1 MEIPKELKS
10 FIPELEDYPNEVMQA
25 LYEVAYSLYPDE
37 EHKLLRYYFFGFLL
51 TSDDPTFLA
60 SKIEISNTKIEQI
73 TGDNG
78 NPYWVMYKRL
88 LGALGLDEDVGNE
101 TTVVVYWGGNVKVK
115 VISELE
121 ATLYTRRNLIVYKG
135 EYEMAM
141 GAQDLENYK
150 KEIEDRKLKI
160 KIEEIKEPEEGV
172 DNGNKDKG
180 NGKKSAKEGNGS
192 Q

>member
-1 MEIPKELKS
+1 MKLPEELRS
-10 FIPELEDYPNEVMQA
+10 FIPEIENYPDEVIQA

-88 LGALGLDEDVGNE
+88 LGALGLDDDTENE
-101 TTVVVYWGGNVKVK
+101 TTVVVY
-115 VISELE
+115 
-121 ATLYTRRNLIVYKG
+121 
-135 EYEMAM
+135 
-141 GAQDLENYK
+141 
-150 KEIEDRKLKI
+150 
-160 KIEEIKEPEEGV
+160 
-172 DNGNKDKG
+172 
-180 NGKKSAKEGNGS
+180 
-192 Q
+192 

>member
-1 MEIPKELKS
+1 MVIPEELKI
-10 FIPELEDYPNEVMQA
+10 FIPETENYPDEVVQA
-25 LYEVAYSLYPDE
+25 LYEVAYGLYPDE

-51 TSDDPTFLA
+51 TSDDPTYLA

-73 TGDNG
+73 TGDAG
-78 NPYWVMYKRL
+78 NPYWVLYKRL
-88 LGALGLDEDVGNE
+88 LSALGLDDDAENE
-101 TTVVVYWGGNVKVK
+101 TTVVVYWGGNMKVK
-115 VISELE
+115 VISDVQEM
-121 ATLYTRRNLIVYKG
+121 LYTRRNLPIYKG
-135 EYEMAM
+135 EFELEL

-160 KIEEIKEPEEGV
+160 KMEEIKEPEEGV

-180 NGKKSAKEGNGS
+180 NVKKSTKEGNGT

>member
-1 MEIPKELKS
+1 MVIPEELKI
-10 FIPELEDYPNEVMQA
+10 FIPETENYPDEVVQA

-51 TSDDPTFLA
+51 TSDDPTYLA

-73 TGDNG
+73 TGDAG
-78 NPYWVMYKRL
+78 NPYWVLYKRL
-88 LGALGLDEDVGNE
+88 LSALGLDNDAENE
-101 TTVVVYWGGNVKVK
+101 TTVVVYWGGNMKVK
-115 VISELE
+115 VISDVQEM
-121 ATLYTRRNLIVYKG
+121 LYTRRNLPIYKG
-135 EYEMAM
+135 EFELEL

-160 KIEEIKEPEEGV
+160 KMEEIKEPEEGV

-180 NGKKSAKEGNGS
+180 NVKKSTKEGNGT